1 MDGPAGFEGRNLSQL
16 GHFNEM
22 AICEASSNRHCLR
35 PRLSYRL
42 PDLRCCNS
50 LPVKV
55 AAARKLQVVRNFA
68 NFLIVLFRIR
78 SKDQRVF
85 ASLANG
91 HNYG

>member
-1 MDGPAGFEGRNLSQL
+1 
-16 GHFNEM
+16 
-22 AICEASSNRHCLR
+22 
-35 PRLSYRL
+35 
-42 PDLRCCNS
+42 
-50 LPVKV
+50 VKV